1 MVSIQVKEWVYIY
14 IAFVHAVKDF
24 SKMVVLIYTPVYNIR
39 DPVAPY
45 EEGNTKYLDYRT
57 AGPVKN
63 RGTVQKTG
71 RLSEFICS

>member
-1 MVSIQVKEWVYIY
+1 
-14 IAFVHAVKDF
+14 
-24 SKMVVLIYTPVYNIR
+24 MVVLIYTPVYNIR